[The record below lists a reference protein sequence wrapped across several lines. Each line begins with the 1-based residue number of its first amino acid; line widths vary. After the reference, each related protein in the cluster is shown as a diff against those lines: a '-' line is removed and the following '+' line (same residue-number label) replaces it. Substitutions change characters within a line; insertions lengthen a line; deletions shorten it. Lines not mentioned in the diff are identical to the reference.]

1 MAPEVIE
8 MTSVTA
14 AADIWSVA
22 CLSIELLTGQAPYY
36 DLQPMSALF
45 RIVQDEH
52 PPLPED
58 ISPGMHNMLLQCF
71 NKDPQKRPDART
83 LLRHPWIQHN
93 RQTLRSSWSRTQG
106 PTSSTLYDN
115 ILADSASSQR
125 VFDRR
130 QQPASILLLLR
141 HPPGLVVVA
150 SNLLDSASFT
160 AGLKARGIRTDA
172 HVSVNSVVERMLAA
186 EAEEAAL
193 SVDPLPSPETATSPH
208 LPAQS
213 RQKQG
218 DLVRC

>member
-1 MAPEVIE
+1 MPACFICSLDKLVLWVQGLVKLADFGVAAKLGELEDANNSLRLSVVGTPYWMAPEVIE

-22 CLSIELLTGQAPYY
+22 CLAIELLTGQAPYY

-58 ISPGMHNMLLQCF
+58 ISPGMHNLLLQCF

-106 PTSSTLYDN
+106 QSLKQERPMTVTCTEKQATADN
-115 ILADSASSQR
+115 LS
-125 VFDRR
+125 
-130 QQPASILLLLR
+130 
-141 HPPGLVVVA
+141 
-150 SNLLDSASFT
+150 
-160 AGLKARGIRTDA
+160 
-172 HVSVNSVVERMLAA
+172 VSVNF
-186 EAEEAAL
+186 
-193 SVDPLPSPETATSPH
+193 TS
-208 LPAQS
+208 L
-213 RQKQG
+213 
-218 DLVRC
+218 L

>member
-1 MAPEVIE
+1 MHAWTITAYASLQGLVKLADFGVAAKLGELEEANNSLRLSVVGTPYWMAPEVIE

-106 PTSSTLYDN
+106 LHDFHPRVPAFGHASGCS
-115 ILADSASSQR
+115 LAE
-125 VFDRR
+125 
-130 QQPASILLLLR
+130 
-141 HPPGLVVVA
+141 VA
-150 SNLLDSASFT
+150 S
-160 AGLKARGIRTDA
+160 K
-172 HVSVNSVVERMLAA
+172 ML
-186 EAEEAAL
+186 
-193 SVDPLPSPETATSPH
+193 VPHYLPH
-208 LPAQS
+208 
-213 RQKQG
+213 
-218 DLVRC
+218 

>member
-1 MAPEVIE
+1 MLTPCLYDCSHSSDGICNLTPEHEACCVHQGLVKLADFGVAAKLGELEEANNSLRLSVVGTPYWMAPEVIE

-71 NKDPQKRPDART
+71 NKDPQKRPDAKT

-106 PTSSTLYDN
+106 
-115 ILADSASSQR
+115 
-125 VFDRR
+125 
-130 QQPASILLLLR
+130 
-141 HPPGLVVVA
+141 
-150 SNLLDSASFT
+150 SNATHAAFF
-160 AGLKARGIRTDA
+160 ARLCQHWVYIQT
-172 HVSVNSVVERMLAA
+172 
-186 EAEEAAL
+186 EAL
-193 SVDPLPSPETATSPH
+193 M
-208 LPAQS
+208 
-213 RQKQG
+213 R
-218 DLVRC
+218 

>member
-1 MAPEVIE
+1 MRAWTLTAYAALQGLVKLADFGVAAKLGELEEANNSLRLSVVGTPYWMAPEVIE

-106 PTSSTLYDN
+106 LHEFHHCVPAFGHASGYHQAPHTGSCLRDACTL
-115 ILADSASSQR
+115 L
-125 VFDRR
+125 
-130 QQPASILLLLR
+130 PASPTLL
-141 HPPGLVVVA
+141 P
-150 SNLLDSASFT
+150 
-160 AGLKARGIRTDA
+160 
-172 HVSVNSVVERMLAA
+172 
-186 EAEEAAL
+186 
-193 SVDPLPSPETATSPH
+193 
-208 LPAQS
+208 
-213 RQKQG
+213 
-218 DLVRC
+218 

>member
-1 MAPEVIE
+1 MHAWAITAYAALQGLVKLADFGVAAKLGELEEANNSLRLSVVGTPYWMAPEVIE

-106 PTSSTLYDN
+106 LHDCHQCVPVFGH
-115 ILADSASSQR
+115 ASGC
-125 VFDRR
+125 
-130 QQPASILLLLR
+130 L
-141 HPPGLVVVA
+141 
-150 SNLLDSASFT
+150 
-160 AGLKARGIRTDA
+160 
-172 HVSVNSVVERMLAA
+172 
-186 EAEEAAL
+186 
-193 SVDPLPSPETATSPH
+193 
-208 LPAQS
+208 
-213 RQKQG
+213 
-218 DLVRC
+218 

>member
-1 MAPEVIE
+1 MGASAASLCWCPHIGTLARSRSCVQGLVKLADFGVAAKLGELEEANNSLRLSVVGTPYWMAPEVIE

-106 PTSSTLYDN
+106 PMPL
-115 ILADSASSQR
+115 
-125 VFDRR
+125 
-130 QQPASILLLLR
+130 
-141 HPPGLVVVA
+141 
-150 SNLLDSASFT
+150 
-160 AGLKARGIRTDA
+160 
-172 HVSVNSVVERMLAA
+172 ML
-186 EAEEAAL
+186 
-193 SVDPLPSPETATSPH
+193 H
-208 LPAQS
+208 
-213 RQKQG
+213 
-218 DLVRC
+218 

>member
-1 MAPEVIE
+1 MNVQGLVKLADFGVAAKLGELEEANNSLRLSVVGTPYWMAPEVIE

-106 PTSSTLYDN
+106 P
-115 ILADSASSQR
+115 SATYAAR
-125 VFDRR
+125 
-130 QQPASILLLLR
+130 PASNFR
-141 HPPGLVVVA
+141 HVLAVCEIKLTQQCG
-150 SNLLDSASFT
+150 S
-160 AGLKARGIRTDA
+160 TDA
-172 HVSVNSVVERMLAA
+172 QHV
-186 EAEEAAL
+186 
-193 SVDPLPSPETATSPH
+193 PSSHMPDYDQQIGH
-208 LPAQS
+208 LQA
-213 RQKQG
+213 
-218 DLVRC
+218 

>member
-1 MAPEVIE
+1 MYAFLQGLVKLADFGVAAKLGELEEANNSLRLSVVGTPYWMAPEVIE

-106 PTSSTLYDN
+106 LRAFHQCVPAIGHASGCLTDSCLKHAGTSL
-115 ILADSASSQR
+115 
-125 VFDRR
+125 
-130 QQPASILLLLR
+130 PASLTL
-141 HPPGLVVVA
+141 
-150 SNLLDSASFT
+150 LLDSTCSMQA
-160 AGLKARGIRTDA
+160 I
-172 HVSVNSVVERMLAA
+172 N
-186 EAEEAAL
+186 
-193 SVDPLPSPETATSPH
+193 LPDH
-208 LPAQS
+208 
-213 RQKQG
+213 RV
-218 DLVRC
+218 LVP

>member
-1 MAPEVIE
+1 MHAWTITAYAALQGLVKLADFGVAAKLGELEEANNSLRLSVVGTPYWMAPEVIE

-106 PTSSTLYDN
+106 LHDLHQCVP
-115 ILADSASSQR
+115 AVGHASGC
-125 VFDRR
+125 
-130 QQPASILLLLR
+130 PLLQVAFKM
-141 HPPGLVVVA
+141 LVP
-150 SNLLDSASFT
+150 
-160 AGLKARGIRTDA
+160 RY
-172 HVSVNSVVERMLAA
+172 
-186 EAEEAAL
+186 
-193 SVDPLPSPETATSPH
+193 LP
-208 LPAQS
+208 
-213 RQKQG
+213 
-218 DLVRC
+218 D

>member
-1 MAPEVIE
+1 MLIQPASHVRSVMHAWTITAYAALQGLVKLADFGVAAKLGELEEANNSLRLSVVGTPYWMAPEVIE

-106 PTSSTLYDN
+106 LHDYISVYLHLDMLQVAPYWTLPQRCLYLIACLTN
-115 ILADSASSQR
+115 IA
-125 VFDRR
+125 
-130 QQPASILLLLR
+130 
-141 HPPGLVVVA
+141 
-150 SNLLDSASFT
+150 
-160 AGLKARGIRTDA
+160 
-172 HVSVNSVVERMLAA
+172 
-186 EAEEAAL
+186 
-193 SVDPLPSPETATSPH
+193 
-208 LPAQS
+208 
-213 RQKQG
+213 
-218 DLVRC
+218 C

>member
-1 MAPEVIE
+1 

-106 PTSSTLYDN
+106 PMPLMLHLTMYGNIMPGCAPSLSVLEHRHQHLARSSMW
-115 ILADSASSQR
+115 
-125 VFDRR
+125 
-130 QQPASILLLLR
+130 LL
-141 HPPGLVVVA
+141 PLVC
-150 SNLLDSASFT
+150 LLDSAVLHCRPQSKGHQDRCSCQREQCGGAH
-160 AGLKARGIRTDA
+160 AGSRGRGGCT
-172 HVSVNSVVERMLAA
+172 L
-186 EAEEAAL
+186 
-193 SVDPLPSPETATSPH
+193 
-208 LPAQS
+208 
-213 RQKQG
+213 
-218 DLVRC
+218 C

>member
-1 MAPEVIE
+1 MNMQRYIVPLVVSAKWDIHVQGLVKLADFGVAAKLGELEEANNSLRLSVVGTPYWMAPEVIE

-93 RQTLRSSWSRTQG
+93 RQTLRTSWSRTQG
-106 PTSSTLYDN
+106 LYATHPICSSCMLTSLLTLCRQTWC
-115 ILADSASSQR
+115 SSWSCMHAR
-125 VFDRR
+125 SICHPRS
-130 QQPASILLLLR
+130 ASIL
-141 HPPGLVVVA
+141 
-150 SNLLDSASFT
+150 
-160 AGLKARGIRTDA
+160 
-172 HVSVNSVVERMLAA
+172 
-186 EAEEAAL
+186 
-193 SVDPLPSPETATSPH
+193 H
-208 LPAQS
+208 L
-213 RQKQG
+213 
-218 DLVRC
+218 CHMC